1 MVDREEAR
9 KRIEALR
16 DELNHHAYL
25 YYVLDSPV
33 VEDDVYDSLIKEL
46 VHLEELFPE
55 FDDPDSPTHRVG
67 GAALDRF
74 EKVVHES
81 PLLSLDN
88 ALSKEELWPFFDRVS
103 EALGLAGLEY
113 ICELKIDG
121 LAVSLLYED
130 GVFVRGATRGDGRIG
145 EDVTANLR
153 TIRSLPL
160 KLREAIPGRLE
171 VRGEVLMTR
180 EQFAA
185 LNEEREEAEEPL
197 FANPRNAAAGSLR
210 QLDPSV
216 TASRKLSIFLY
227 HLIDPEAY
235 GLENQS
241 QILVWLLRLG
251 FPVQKA
257 WCVCKDRKDVDGF
270 IEKWREN
277 RFHLPYAT
285 DGVVVKVNQVG
296 LWKDLGTTAKAPRWA
311 VAFKYPPEEKVSRIL
326 EIEVSVGRTGTLTPV
341 AHLEPVHLAGSIVK
355 RASLHNEDE
364 IRRKDVRVSDRVRVR
379 KAGEIIPEVVS
390 VVLEDRDGSEKVFN
404 MPETCPA
411 CGSPVV
417 RIPGEVAL
425 RCPNRASCPAQLRE
439 GIAHFASRAA
449 MDIRGLGTKLIAQ
462 LVERQMVRNM
472 ADLFAL
478 RRDDLQTLNR
488 MGNKSVENL
497 LQAIEKSK
505 SRSLS
510 QVMTALGIRLVG
522 QKVADILANN
532 FRSIEKL
539 RNTPEEEL
547 STIDGVGPKI
557 AASIRAFFHDKA
569 NEEMLRHL
577 EEAGVTMA
585 VAEEVEEGPVPFEG
599 KRFVFTG
606 ELQSMTRDNAEGI
619 VKKLGG
625 DFSSSVSRKTSI
637 VVAGPGAGSKLQKAR
652 ELGVTVIDE
661 DEFLKMIHP
670 YVGDK

>member
-1 MVDREEAR
+1 MDREEAR

-241 QILVWLLRLG
+241 QILGWLLRLG

-478 RRDDLQTLNR
+478 RRDDLLTLNR

>member
-478 RRDDLQTLNR
+478 RRDDLLTLNR

>member
-1 MVDREEAR
+1 MDREEAR

-478 RRDDLQTLNR
+478 RRDDLLTLNR